1 MGVQAAVVDK
11 IPVTI
16 IEGRRGS
23 GKTSIINQL
32 ILNSSFYSAKT
43 SDTIDSGCVP
53 DGGTTWNSANYEW
66 MRAVAARLVAFHICD
81 IQSSSSCSIPEFVC
95 NLGAWLSRSPI
106 LKSYAD
112 ILNKSEETES
122 LLKVDECIKHDALH
136 VFRKAI
142 AEPLLQLNCLDQG
155 SLVIVVD
162 GTDEAEFHRSEDG
175 RSIGTFICTLIPH
188 LPPWVRFVVSCN
200 PENSNVYDDVMTR
213 RIRIGQS
220 LL

>member
-1 MGVQAAVVDK
+1 MSTSSVRKRCSVNGIQRHVPVDSGVKRLVVETRLQPLFDLDQFSSKADLEEAFIGREWAFREIYESAVVDK

-53 DGGTTWNSANYEW
+53 DGATTWNSANYEW
-66 MRAVAARLVAFHICD
+66 MRAVATRLVAFHICD

-95 NLGAWLSRSPI
+95 NIGAWLCRSPI

-112 ILNKSEETES
+112 ILNKVGFLTEFQFMAHHVSE
-122 LLKVDECIKHDALH
+122 
-136 VFRKAI
+136 RY
-142 AEPLLQLNCLDQG
+142 EPC
-155 SLVIVVD
+155 
-162 GTDEAEFHRSEDG
+162 
-175 RSIGTFICTLIPH
+175 
-188 LPPWVRFVVSCN
+188 
-200 PENSNVYDDVMTR
+200 
-213 RIRIGQS
+213 
-220 LL
+220 